1 MKKII
6 ITSMLFAALFVS
18 CSNAED
24 QEVNTEKEQTSVQAK
39 LSAKNTVV
47 KKTKEM
53 IAFEK
58 HLKEVFRMMENP
70 NRNEDLIRKDFT
82 KYLTDYLSLYN
93 VSANGYEG
101 NALLMRTIEVHQA
114 EIKKLNNLN

>member
-1 MKKII
+1 
-6 ITSMLFAALFVS
+6 MLFTALFVS

-58 HLKEVFRMMENP
+58 HLQEVFRMMENP

-114 EIKKLNNLN
+114 EIKKINNLN